1 MVIKTEIKDALLHRK
16 RASFTLQKG
25 IFYIAKGALLE
36 CKRRPIK
43 NERGINFTK
52 EDYALPQP
60 YMYNATNKR

>member
-1 MVIKTEIKDALLHRK
+1 MFYDVKGHVLRCK
-16 RASFTLQKG
+16 RAPFTPQKG
-25 IFYIAKGALLE
+25 VFCIAKDALLE

-60 YMYNATNKR
+60 YVYSATDKR

>member
-1 MVIKTEIKDALLHRK
+1 MFYNVKGHLLHLK
-16 RASFTLQKG
+16 RAPFTPQKG
-25 IFYIAKGALLE
+25 TFCNAKGALLE

-60 YMYNATNKR
+60 YVYNVTNKR

>member
-1 MVIKTEIKDALLHRK
+1 MVTKRLVKGHVLPCK
-16 RASFTLQKG
+16 RASFTTQKG

-60 YMYNATNKR
+60 YVYNVTNKR